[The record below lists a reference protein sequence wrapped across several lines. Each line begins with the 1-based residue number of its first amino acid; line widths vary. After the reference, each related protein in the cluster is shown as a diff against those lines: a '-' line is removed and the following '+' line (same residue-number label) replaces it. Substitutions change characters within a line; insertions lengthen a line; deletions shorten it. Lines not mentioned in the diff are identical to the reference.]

1 MGIRKPSEYF
11 DREKASV
18 ENSMQESSKNPEL
31 NIVSDAYNTFKRNLS
46 KVDLLTDFS
55 ETLENYQL
63 NIEKVNH
70 LSTKIDEIDEDIKTL
85 LTKED
90 LDKALISQLLFLEE
104 CIHDV
109 QEKVKNINHKN
120 LAQVKSDV
128 SSLSETVNFFID
140 EEIPKYK
147 KYVFESEFRL
157 TNKYEA
163 LSEEVEETLSNAKD
177 FVDEKYN
184 QDFNN
189 IDEKINII
197 NQKINNIKTDD
208 ILTYKNLIAGSEI
221 KTESKIKEF
230 AESLNNTVND
240 VAESLNNTVNDVVS
254 KIELV
259 KEDNT
264 EIFDTLNS
272 KVNQVNQIHNL
283 IIEDIEKNETTRDE
297 LDKKIVDLKVE
308 ILRNESH
315 IKNQNKNIENIH
327 EDVKSAINKLNID
340 EIEQNN
346 FKLARKIK
354 YFEEVFEK
362 FNEKEILNENIITEP
377 SSTNNDDPLTP
388 LDNNYV
394 TLDQLQNHYRLFIN
408 RIQQQLSTLGGGGE
422 TRLEFLDDVDRD
434 TAKTNGNFLKYDESL
449 DKWVGADV
457 GGIST
462 TTTLLTGDV
471 NVGGALTVT
480 GNSRFNGNVDI
491 IGTLTYE
498 DVSNVDVIGNV
509 DVAGALDVDGHT
521 ELDDVNVSGII
532 TASRFVG
539 ELGVLGNTHYVAT
552 TGSDSNAGDNINE
565 SYLTIAQALSVATN
579 GDVIN
584 VSAGIFEETCP
595 LTVPRGVTIKG
606 AGLRATTIRP
616 TTATN
621 KENVFLLNDISTL
634 EDFTIKG
641 SYYDSNADTG
651 YAFSYATGIAITSRS
666 PYIQR
671 ITVLNTGTTVTADD
685 PYGYDTADSPPTSY
699 LAGRGAK
706 IDGSLVDSSSLEAG
720 MLFNEVTFFTPN
732 NKGIILTNGARAE
745 YLNCFHY
752 FASEAI
758 TGESGSVGIGSTAG
772 SRLNVVGVTT
782 TLSANDVVKQFDGG
796 GNVVAIGTVKTFDS
810 PYIVLTDKGSGI
822 FTSIGAGS
830 TNDVRF
836 FDSDG
841 TTQRGSADRIAFA
854 DYTMFGAELRSV
866 GCAVEYGSRGVIADG
881 DGVNLRLFAL
891 NFNHVGSG
899 KDFSNDPTKSIQA
912 NETTQLN
919 NGEVSY
925 VSIDHKGDFRVGESF
940 YVNQETGSVSFAATS
955 VNLEVTGNMD
965 VTDGVDTSTLTPTSL
980 SVGNLQLAANTFSS
994 VAGDI
999 VIDPSS
1005 SNKTIVQ
1012 GDLGVVGVLTASVIN
1027 VGAFQQGN
1035 SSVSITDTGSNGTII
1050 FNTDNTEAF
1059 RVNNIQQAIFAGDV
1073 VSNGNLNVVG
1083 VSTFASIDVTGL
1095 SALNEVTVGSALTV
1109 TGLLDSNGGLDV
1121 TGHTE
1126 LDDLNVSGVSTF
1138 VAVDL
1143 SNAVATGIITATSFN
1158 GYDYLQAPHGS
1169 TVNYSVTVAS
1179 KTSAHRYNGTG
1190 SSNGYVINGVES
1202 PFLTFT
1208 PGRTYRFTLSS
1219 SDMSSHP
1226 FRFYLE
1232 ADKTTAYTTNVT
1244 STATYTEIV
1253 VTDTTPTVLHY
1264 QCSSHGYMGNA
1275 VQVNSNKVNTPY
1287 QIDGLKGA
1295 NITGVVTA
1303 TSFVGSGSGLTG
1315 LTGASAATYGSA
1327 GATPV
1332 IVVDSDGRITGIST
1346 VATSGGGG
1354 GGISN
1359 VVEDTTPQLGGNLDL
1374 NSKDIT
1380 GTGNANITGV
1390 ITATSFIGSG
1400 SGLTGLTGASAAT
1413 YGSAGATPVIVVD
1426 SDGRITGISTVAT
1439 SGGGGGGGGSVS
1451 EAFKTIAVSGQSD
1464 VVADDATDTLT
1475 LVAGSNM
1482 TITTNA
1488 SGDSITFASSGGG
1501 GGGSSG
1507 VEIKNNG
1514 TSVGTGITAIDFS
1527 TNVTATASSGV
1538 ATVTASGGGS
1548 GGVTTGKAIAMAIV
1562 FG

>member
-18 ENSMQESSKNPEL
+18 ENSIRESSKNPEL
-31 NIVSDAYNTFKRNLS
+31 NTVSDAYNTFKRNLS

-163 LSEEVEETLSNAKD
+163 LSEEVEETLSNAKE

-189 IDEKINII
+189 INEKINII

-240 VAESLNNTVNDVVS
+240 VATSLNNTVNDIVS

-315 IKNQNKNIENIH
+315 IKNQNKNIETIH
-327 EDVKSAINKLNID
+327 EDVKSAISKLNID

-388 LDNNYV
+388 LDNNFV

-408 RIQQQLSTLGGGGE
+408 RIQQQLAIIGGGGE

-434 TAKTNGNFLKYDESL
+434 TAKSNGKFLKYDESL

-457 GGIST
+457 GGINT

-471 NVGGALTVT
+471 NVGGAITVA

-498 DVSNVDVIGNV
+498 DLNFTGSIDVDGHTELDNLNVSGLSTFVGTLDANGNV
-509 DVAGALDVDGHT
+509 DVAGTLDVDGHT

-539 ELGVLGNTHYVAT
+539 ELGVLGNTYYVAT

-641 SYYDSNADTG
+641 SYYDSNVDTG

-706 IDGSLVDSSSLEAG
+706 VDGSLVDSSSLEAG

-841 TTQRGSADRIAFA
+841 TTQRGSADRVAFA

-866 GCAVEYGSRGVIADG
+866 GCAVEYGSKGVIADG

-999 VIDPSS
+999 VIDPSG

-1138 VAVDL
+1138 AAVDL
-1143 SNAVATGIITATSFN
+1143 SNAVATGIITAASFN

-1179 KTSAHRYNGTG
+1179 KTSAHRYDGTG
-1190 SSNGYVINGVES
+1190 SLNGYVINGVES

-1253 VTDTTPTVLHY
+1253 VTDETPIVLHY
-1264 QCSSHGYMGNA
+1264 QCSAHEYMGNA
-1275 VQVNSNKVNTPY
+1275 VQTNSNKLNTPY
-1287 QIDGLKGA
+1287 QIDGLKG
-1295 NITGVVTA
+1295 
-1303 TSFVGSGSGLTG
+1303 
-1315 LTGASAATYGSA
+1315 
-1327 GATPV
+1327 
-1332 IVVDSDGRITGIST
+1332 
-1346 VATSGGGG
+1346 
-1354 GGISN
+1354 
-1359 VVEDTTPQLGGNLDL
+1359 
-1374 NSKDIT
+1374 
-1380 GTGNANITGV
+1380 ANITGV

-1439 SGGGGGGGGSVS
+1439 SGGGGGGSVS
-1451 EAFKTIAVSGQSD
+1451 EAFKTISVSGQSD

-1488 SGDSITFASSGGG
+1488 SGDSITFASSGGGG

-1538 ATVTASGGGS
+1538 ATVTASGGGG

>member
-1 MGIRKPSEYF
+1 VGIRKPSEYF

-18 ENSMQESSKNPEL
+18 ENSIRESSKNPEL
-31 NIVSDAYNTFKRNLS
+31 NTVSDAYNTFKRNLS

-163 LSEEVEETLSNAKD
+163 LSEEVEETLSNAKE

-189 IDEKINII
+189 INEKINII

-230 AESLNNTVND
+230 AESLNNNVND
-240 VAESLNNTVNDVVS
+240 VATSLNNTVNDIVS

-315 IKNQNKNIENIH
+315 IKNQNKNIETIH
-327 EDVKSAINKLNID
+327 EDVKSAISKLNID

-388 LDNNYV
+388 LDNNFV

-408 RIQQQLSTLGGGGE
+408 RIQQQLAIIGGGGE

-434 TAKTNGNFLKYDESL
+434 TAKSNGKFLKYDESL

-457 GGIST
+457 GGINT

-471 NVGGALTVT
+471 NVGGAITVA

-498 DVSNVDVIGNV
+498 DLNFTGSIDVDGHTELDNLNVSGLSTFVGTLDANGNV
-509 DVAGALDVDGHT
+509 DVAGTLDVDGHT

-539 ELGVLGNTHYVAT
+539 ELGVLGNTYYVAT

-641 SYYDSNADTG
+641 SYYDSNVDTG

-706 IDGSLVDSSSLEAG
+706 VDGSLVDSSSLEAG

-841 TTQRGSADRIAFA
+841 TTQRGSADRVAFA

-866 GCAVEYGSRGVIADG
+866 GCAVEYGSKGVIADG

-999 VIDPSS
+999 VIDPSG

-1138 VAVDL
+1138 AAVDL
-1143 SNAVATGIITATSFN
+1143 SNAVATGIITAASFN

-1179 KTSAHRYNGTG
+1179 KTSAHRYDGTG
-1190 SSNGYVINGVES
+1190 SLNGYVINGVES

-1295 NITGVVTA
+1295 NITGV
-1303 TSFVGSGSGLTG
+1303 
-1315 LTGASAATYGSA
+1315 
-1327 GATPV
+1327 
-1332 IVVDSDGRITGIST
+1332 
-1346 VATSGGGG
+1346 
-1354 GGISN
+1354 
-1359 VVEDTTPQLGGNLDL
+1359 
-1374 NSKDIT
+1374 
-1380 GTGNANITGV
+1380 

-1439 SGGGGGGGGSVS
+1439 SGGGGGGSVS
-1451 EAFKTIAVSGQSD
+1451 EAFKTISVSGQSD

-1488 SGDSITFASSGGG
+1488 SGDSITFASSGGGG

-1538 ATVTASGGGS
+1538 ATVTASGGGG

>member
-1 MGIRKPSEYF
+1 VGIRKPSEYF

-18 ENSMQESSKNPEL
+18 ENSIRESSKNPEL
-31 NIVSDAYNTFKRNLS
+31 NTVSDAYDTFKRNLS

-163 LSEEVEETLSNAKD
+163 LSEEVEETLSNAKE

-189 IDEKINII
+189 INEKINII

-230 AESLNNTVND
+230 AESLNNNVND
-240 VAESLNNTVNDVVS
+240 VATSLNNTVNDIVS

-315 IKNQNKNIENIH
+315 IKNQNKNIETIH
-327 EDVKSAINKLNID
+327 EDVKSAISKLNID

-388 LDNNYV
+388 LDNNFV

-408 RIQQQLSTLGGGGE
+408 RIQQQLAIIGGGGE

-434 TAKTNGNFLKYDESL
+434 TAKSNGKFLKYDESL

-457 GGIST
+457 GGINT

-471 NVGGALTVT
+471 NVGGAITVA

-498 DVSNVDVIGNV
+498 DLNFTGSIDVDGHTELDNLNVSGLSTFVGTLDANGNV
-509 DVAGALDVDGHT
+509 DVAGTLDVDGHT

-539 ELGVLGNTHYVAT
+539 ELGVLGNTYYVAT

-641 SYYDSNADTG
+641 SYYDSNVDTG

-706 IDGSLVDSSSLEAG
+706 VDGSLVDSSSLEAG

-841 TTQRGSADRIAFA
+841 TTQRGSADRVAFA

-866 GCAVEYGSRGVIADG
+866 GCAVEYGSKGVIADG

-999 VIDPSS
+999 VIDPSG

-1138 VAVDL
+1138 AAVDL
-1143 SNAVATGIITATSFN
+1143 SNAVATGIITAASFN

-1179 KTSAHRYNGTG
+1179 KTSAHRYDGTG
-1190 SSNGYVINGVES
+1190 SVNGYVINGVES

-1295 NITGVVTA
+1295 NITGV
-1303 TSFVGSGSGLTG
+1303 
-1315 LTGASAATYGSA
+1315 
-1327 GATPV
+1327 
-1332 IVVDSDGRITGIST
+1332 
-1346 VATSGGGG
+1346 
-1354 GGISN
+1354 
-1359 VVEDTTPQLGGNLDL
+1359 
-1374 NSKDIT
+1374 
-1380 GTGNANITGV
+1380 

-1439 SGGGGGGGGSVS
+1439 SGSGGGGGSVS
-1451 EAFKTIAVSGQSD
+1451 EAFKTISVSGQSD

-1488 SGDSITFASSGGG
+1488 SGDSITFASSGGGG

-1538 ATVTASGGGS
+1538 ATVTASGGG

>member
-18 ENSMQESSKNPEL
+18 ENSMRESSKNPEL
-31 NIVSDAYNTFKRNLS
+31 NTVSDAYNTFKSNLS

-163 LSEEVEETLSNAKD
+163 LSEEVEETLSNAKE

-189 IDEKINII
+189 INEKINII

-230 AESLNNTVND
+230 
-240 VAESLNNTVNDVVS
+240 AESLNNTVNDVVS

-388 LDNNYV
+388 LDNNFV

-408 RIQQQLSTLGGGGE
+408 RIQQQLATIGGGGE
-422 TRLEFLDDVDRD
+422 TRLEFLDDIDRD
-434 TAKTNGNFLKYDESL
+434 TAKSNGKFLKYDESL
-449 DKWVGADV
+449 DKWVGGDAGGQANTFKVEDLTDNRVVIVGTGGELEDDANLTFNGSTLAVGVNLDV
-457 GGIST
+457 
-462 TTTLLTGDV
+462 TGD
-471 NVGGALTVT
+471 
-480 GNSRFNGNVDI
+480 
-491 IGTLTYE
+491 
-498 DVSNVDVIGNV
+498 
-509 DVAGALDVDGHT
+509 LDVDGHT
-521 ELDDVNVSGII
+521 ELDNLNVSGLSTFVGALDASGGVVGNVTGTASNATLAVNAQGLTGTPNITVGSVTAASGSFSGNVTIGGTLTYQDVEHIDSVGII
-532 TASRFVG
+532 TAQQG
-539 ELGVLGNTHYVAT
+539 IQVL
-552 TGSDSNAGDNINE
+552 SNG
-565 SYLTIAQALSVATN
+565 LTIT
-579 GDVIN
+579 
-584 VSAGIFEETCP
+584 
-595 LTVPRGVTIKG
+595 
-606 AGLRATTIRP
+606 
-616 TTATN
+616 
-621 KENVFLLNDISTL
+621 
-634 EDFTIKG
+634 
-641 SYYDSNADTG
+641 
-651 YAFSYATGIAITSRS
+651 
-666 PYIQR
+666 
-671 ITVLNTGTTVTADD
+671 
-685 PYGYDTADSPPTSY
+685 
-699 LAGRGAK
+699 
-706 IDGSLVDSSSLEAG
+706 
-720 MLFNEVTFFTPN
+720 
-732 NKGIILTNGARAE
+732 
-745 YLNCFHY
+745 
-752 FASEAI
+752 
-758 TGESGSVGIGSTAG
+758 
-772 SRLNVVGVTT
+772 
-782 TLSANDVVKQFDGG
+782 
-796 GNVVAIGTVKTFDS
+796 
-810 PYIVLTDKGSGI
+810 
-822 FTSIGAGS
+822 
-830 TNDVRF
+830 
-836 FDSDG
+836 
-841 TTQRGSADRIAFA
+841 
-854 DYTMFGAELRSV
+854 
-866 GCAVEYGSRGVIADG
+866 
-881 DGVNLRLFAL
+881 
-891 NFNHVGSG
+891 
-899 KDFSNDPTKSIQA
+899 
-912 NETTQLN
+912 
-919 NGEVSY
+919 
-925 VSIDHKGDFRVGESF
+925 
-940 YVNQETGSVSFAATS
+940 
-955 VNLEVTGNMD
+955 
-965 VTDGVDTSTLTPTSL
+965 
-980 SVGNLQLAANTFSS
+980 
-994 VAGDI
+994 
-999 VIDPSS
+999 
-1005 SNKTIVQ
+1005 
-1012 GDLGVVGVLTASVIN
+1012 
-1027 VGAFQQGN
+1027 
-1035 SSVSITDTGSNGTII
+1035 
-1050 FNTDNTEAF
+1050 
-1059 RVNNIQQAIFAGDV
+1059 
-1073 VSNGNLNVVG
+1073 G
-1083 VSTFASIDVTGL
+1083 VSTFQGNVNLGDDDRLKFGDGGDLQIYHNGLNSVIKDSGTGDLFFVSNTYRFRNALDNEQIANFFENSSVELFYDNIKKFETTSDGIVVTGI
-1095 SALNEVTVGSALTV
+1095 N
-1109 TGLLDSNGGLDV
+1109 
-1121 TGHTE
+1121 
-1126 LDDLNVSGVSTF
+1126 
-1138 VAVDL
+1138 
-1143 SNAVATGIITATSFN
+1143 TADAFA
-1158 GYDYLQAPHGS
+1158 GFDYLKAPHGT
-1169 TVNYSVTVAS
+1169 TVNYAVTVAA
-1179 KTSAHRYNGTG
+1179 KTAAHRYNGSG
-1190 SSNGYVINGVES
+1190 SSNGYLIDGVES

-1244 STATYTEIV
+1244 STATYTEIL

-1295 NITGVVTA
+1295 NITGIATA
-1303 TSFVGSGSGLTG
+1303 TSFSGSGSNLTG

-1332 IVVDSDGRITGIST
+1332 IVVDSNGRITGIST

-1354 GGISN
+1354 
-1359 VVEDTTPQLGGNLDL
+1359 
-1374 NSKDIT
+1374 
-1380 GTGNANITGV
+1380 
-1390 ITATSFIGSG
+1390 
-1400 SGLTGLTGASAAT
+1400 
-1413 YGSAGATPVIVVD
+1413 
-1426 SDGRITGISTVAT
+1426 
-1439 SGGGGGGGGSVS
+1439 SVS
-1451 EAFKTIAVSGQSD
+1451 EAFKTISVSGQSD

-1538 ATVTASGGGS
+1538 ATVTASGGGG

>member
-18 ENSMQESSKNPEL
+18 ENSIRESSKNPEL
-31 NIVSDAYNTFKRNLS
+31 NTVSDAYNTFKRNLS

-163 LSEEVEETLSNAKD
+163 LSEEVEETLSNAKE

-189 IDEKINII
+189 INEKINII

-240 VAESLNNTVNDVVS
+240 VAISLNNTVNDIVS

-315 IKNQNKNIENIH
+315 IKNQNKNIETIH
-327 EDVKSAINKLNID
+327 EDVKSAISKLNID

-388 LDNNYV
+388 LDNNFV

-408 RIQQQLSTLGGGGE
+408 RIQQQLAIIGGGGE

-434 TAKTNGNFLKYDESL
+434 TAKSNGKFLKYDESL

-457 GGIST
+457 GGINT

-471 NVGGALTVT
+471 NVGGAITVA

-498 DVSNVDVIGNV
+498 DLNFTGSIDVDGHTELDNLNVSGLSTFVGTLDANGNV
-509 DVAGALDVDGHT
+509 DVAGTLDVDGHT

-539 ELGVLGNTHYVAT
+539 ELGVLGNTYYVAT

-641 SYYDSNADTG
+641 SYYDSNVDTG

-706 IDGSLVDSSSLEAG
+706 VDGSLVDSSSLEAG

-841 TTQRGSADRIAFA
+841 TTQRGSADRVAFA

-866 GCAVEYGSRGVIADG
+866 GCAVEYGSKGVIADG

-999 VIDPSS
+999 VIDPSG

-1138 VAVDL
+1138 AAVDL
-1143 SNAVATGIITATSFN
+1143 SNAVATGIITAASFN

-1179 KTSAHRYNGTG
+1179 KTSAHRYDGTG
-1190 SSNGYVINGVES
+1190 SLNGYVINGVES

-1295 NITGVVTA
+1295 NITGV
-1303 TSFVGSGSGLTG
+1303 
-1315 LTGASAATYGSA
+1315 
-1327 GATPV
+1327 
-1332 IVVDSDGRITGIST
+1332 
-1346 VATSGGGG
+1346 
-1354 GGISN
+1354 
-1359 VVEDTTPQLGGNLDL
+1359 
-1374 NSKDIT
+1374 
-1380 GTGNANITGV
+1380 

-1439 SGGGGGGGGSVS
+1439 SGGGGGGSVS
-1451 EAFKTIAVSGQSD
+1451 EAFKTISVSGQSD

-1488 SGDSITFASSGGG
+1488 SGDSITFASSGGGG

-1538 ATVTASGGGS
+1538 ATVTASGGGG

>member
-18 ENSMQESSKNPEL
+18 ENSIRESSKNPEL
-31 NIVSDAYNTFKRNLS
+31 NTVSDAYNTFKRNLS

-163 LSEEVEETLSNAKD
+163 LSEEVEETLSNAKE

-189 IDEKINII
+189 INEKINII

-230 AESLNNTVND
+230 AESLNNNVND
-240 VAESLNNTVNDVVS
+240 VATSLNNTVNDIVS

-315 IKNQNKNIENIH
+315 IKNQNKNIETIH
-327 EDVKSAINKLNID
+327 EDVKSAISKLNID

-388 LDNNYV
+388 LDNNFV

-408 RIQQQLSTLGGGGE
+408 RIQQQLAIIGGGGE

-434 TAKTNGNFLKYDESL
+434 TAKSNGKFLKYDESL

-457 GGIST
+457 GGINT

-471 NVGGALTVT
+471 NVGGAITVA

-498 DVSNVDVIGNV
+498 DLNFTGSIDVDGHTELDNLNVSGLSTFVGTLDANGNV
-509 DVAGALDVDGHT
+509 DVAGTLDVDGHT

-539 ELGVLGNTHYVAT
+539 ELGVLGNTYYVAT

-641 SYYDSNADTG
+641 SYYDSNVDTG

-706 IDGSLVDSSSLEAG
+706 VDGSLVDSSSLEAG

-841 TTQRGSADRIAFA
+841 TTQRGSADRVAFA

-866 GCAVEYGSRGVIADG
+866 GCAVEYGSKGVIADG

-999 VIDPSS
+999 VIDPSG

-1138 VAVDL
+1138 AAVDL
-1143 SNAVATGIITATSFN
+1143 SNAVATGIITAASFN

-1179 KTSAHRYNGTG
+1179 KTSAHRYDGTG
-1190 SSNGYVINGVES
+1190 SLNGYVINGVES

-1295 NITGVVTA
+1295 NITGV
-1303 TSFVGSGSGLTG
+1303 
-1315 LTGASAATYGSA
+1315 
-1327 GATPV
+1327 
-1332 IVVDSDGRITGIST
+1332 
-1346 VATSGGGG
+1346 
-1354 GGISN
+1354 
-1359 VVEDTTPQLGGNLDL
+1359 
-1374 NSKDIT
+1374 
-1380 GTGNANITGV
+1380 

-1439 SGGGGGGGGSVS
+1439 SGGGGGGSVS
-1451 EAFKTIAVSGQSD
+1451 EAFKTISVSGQSD

-1488 SGDSITFASSGGG
+1488 SGDSITFASSGGGG

-1538 ATVTASGGGS
+1538 ATVTASGGGG

>member
-1 MGIRKPSEYF
+1 VGIRKPSEYF

-18 ENSMQESSKNPEL
+18 ENSIRESSKNPEL
-31 NIVSDAYNTFKRNLS
+31 NTVSDAYNTFKRNLS

-163 LSEEVEETLSNAKD
+163 LSEEVEETLSNAKE

-189 IDEKINII
+189 INEKINII

-230 AESLNNTVND
+230 AESLNNNVND
-240 VAESLNNTVNDVVS
+240 VATSLNNTVNDIVS

-315 IKNQNKNIENIH
+315 IKNQNKNIETIH
-327 EDVKSAINKLNID
+327 EDVKSAISKLNID

-388 LDNNYV
+388 LDNNFV

-408 RIQQQLSTLGGGGE
+408 RIQQQLAIIGGGGE

-434 TAKTNGNFLKYDESL
+434 TAKSNGKFLKYDESL

-457 GGIST
+457 GGINT

-471 NVGGALTVT
+471 NVGGAITVA

-498 DVSNVDVIGNV
+498 DLNFTGSIDVDGHTELDNLNVSGLSTFVGTLDANGNV
-509 DVAGALDVDGHT
+509 DVAGTLDVDGHT

-539 ELGVLGNTHYVAT
+539 ELGVLGNTYYVAT

-641 SYYDSNADTG
+641 SYYDSNVDTG

-706 IDGSLVDSSSLEAG
+706 VDGSLVDSSSLEAG

-841 TTQRGSADRIAFA
+841 TTQRGSADRVAFA

-866 GCAVEYGSRGVIADG
+866 GCAVEYGSKGVIADG

-999 VIDPSS
+999 VIDPSG

-1138 VAVDL
+1138 AAVDL
-1143 SNAVATGIITATSFN
+1143 SNAVATGIITAASFN

-1179 KTSAHRYNGTG
+1179 KTSAHRYDGTG
-1190 SSNGYVINGVES
+1190 SLNGYVINGVES

-1295 NITGVVTA
+1295 NITGV
-1303 TSFVGSGSGLTG
+1303 
-1315 LTGASAATYGSA
+1315 
-1327 GATPV
+1327 
-1332 IVVDSDGRITGIST
+1332 
-1346 VATSGGGG
+1346 
-1354 GGISN
+1354 
-1359 VVEDTTPQLGGNLDL
+1359 
-1374 NSKDIT
+1374 
-1380 GTGNANITGV
+1380 

-1439 SGGGGGGGGSVS
+1439 SGGGGGGGSVS
-1451 EAFKTIAVSGQSD
+1451 EAFKTISVSGQSD

-1488 SGDSITFASSGGG
+1488 SGDSITFASSGGGG

-1538 ATVTASGGGS
+1538 ATVTASGGGG

>member
-18 ENSMQESSKNPEL
+18 ENSIRESSKNPEL
-31 NIVSDAYNTFKRNLS
+31 NTVSDAYDTFKRNLS

-163 LSEEVEETLSNAKD
+163 LSEEVEETLSNAKE

-189 IDEKINII
+189 INEKINII

-230 AESLNNTVND
+230 AESLNNNVND
-240 VAESLNNTVNDVVS
+240 VATSLNNTVNDIVS

-315 IKNQNKNIENIH
+315 IKNQNKNIETIH
-327 EDVKSAINKLNID
+327 EDVKSAISKLNID

-388 LDNNYV
+388 LDNNFV

-408 RIQQQLSTLGGGGE
+408 RIQQQLAIIGGGGE

-434 TAKTNGNFLKYDESL
+434 TAKSNGKFLKYDESL

-457 GGIST
+457 GGINT

-471 NVGGALTVT
+471 NVGGAITVA

-498 DVSNVDVIGNV
+498 DLNFTGSIDVDGHTELDNLNVSGLSTFVGTLDANGNV
-509 DVAGALDVDGHT
+509 DVAGTLDVDGHT

-539 ELGVLGNTHYVAT
+539 ELGVLGNTYYVAT

-641 SYYDSNADTG
+641 SYYDSNVDTG

-706 IDGSLVDSSSLEAG
+706 VDGSLVDSSSLEAG

-841 TTQRGSADRIAFA
+841 TTQRGSADRVAFA

-866 GCAVEYGSRGVIADG
+866 GCAVEYGSKGVIADG

-999 VIDPSS
+999 VIDPSG

-1138 VAVDL
+1138 AAVDL
-1143 SNAVATGIITATSFN
+1143 SNAVATGIITAASFN

-1179 KTSAHRYNGTG
+1179 KTSAHRYDGTG
-1190 SSNGYVINGVES
+1190 SLNGYVINGVES

-1295 NITGVVTA
+1295 NITGV
-1303 TSFVGSGSGLTG
+1303 
-1315 LTGASAATYGSA
+1315 
-1327 GATPV
+1327 
-1332 IVVDSDGRITGIST
+1332 
-1346 VATSGGGG
+1346 
-1354 GGISN
+1354 
-1359 VVEDTTPQLGGNLDL
+1359 
-1374 NSKDIT
+1374 
-1380 GTGNANITGV
+1380 

-1439 SGGGGGGGGSVS
+1439 SGGGGGGSVS
-1451 EAFKTIAVSGQSD
+1451 EAFKTISVSGQSD

-1488 SGDSITFASSGGG
+1488 SGDSITFASSGGGG

-1538 ATVTASGGGS
+1538 ATVTASGGGG

>member
-18 ENSMQESSKNPEL
+18 ENSIRESSKNPEL
-31 NIVSDAYNTFKRNLS
+31 NTVSDAYDTFKRNLS

-163 LSEEVEETLSNAKD
+163 LSEEVEETLSNAKE

-189 IDEKINII
+189 INEKINII

-230 AESLNNTVND
+230 AESLNNNVND
-240 VAESLNNTVNDVVS
+240 VATSLNNTVNDIVS

-315 IKNQNKNIENIH
+315 IKNQNKNIETIH
-327 EDVKSAINKLNID
+327 EDVKSAISKLNID

-388 LDNNYV
+388 LDNNFV

-408 RIQQQLSTLGGGGE
+408 RIQQQLAIIGGGGE

-434 TAKTNGNFLKYDESL
+434 TAKSNGKFLKYDESL

-457 GGIST
+457 GGINT

-471 NVGGALTVT
+471 NVGGAITVA

-498 DVSNVDVIGNV
+498 DLNFTGSIDVDGHTELDNLNVSGLSTFVGTLDANGNV
-509 DVAGALDVDGHT
+509 DVAGTLDVDGHT

-539 ELGVLGNTHYVAT
+539 ELGVLGNTYYVAT

-641 SYYDSNADTG
+641 SYYDSNVDTG

-706 IDGSLVDSSSLEAG
+706 VDGSLVDSSSLEAG

-841 TTQRGSADRIAFA
+841 TTQRGSADRVAFA

-866 GCAVEYGSRGVIADG
+866 GCAVEYGSKGVIADG

-999 VIDPSS
+999 VIDPSG

-1138 VAVDL
+1138 AAVDL
-1143 SNAVATGIITATSFN
+1143 SNAVATGIITAASFN

-1179 KTSAHRYNGTG
+1179 KTSAHRYDGTG
-1190 SSNGYVINGVES
+1190 SVNGYVINGVES

-1295 NITGVVTA
+1295 NITGV
-1303 TSFVGSGSGLTG
+1303 
-1315 LTGASAATYGSA
+1315 
-1327 GATPV
+1327 
-1332 IVVDSDGRITGIST
+1332 
-1346 VATSGGGG
+1346 
-1354 GGISN
+1354 
-1359 VVEDTTPQLGGNLDL
+1359 
-1374 NSKDIT
+1374 
-1380 GTGNANITGV
+1380 

-1439 SGGGGGGGGSVS
+1439 SGSGGGGGSVS
-1451 EAFKTIAVSGQSD
+1451 EAFKTISVSGQSD

-1488 SGDSITFASSGGG
+1488 SGDSITFASSGGGG

-1538 ATVTASGGGS
+1538 ATVTASGGG

>member
-18 ENSMQESSKNPEL
+18 ENSIRESSKNPEL
-31 NIVSDAYNTFKRNLS
+31 NTVSDAYNTFKRNLS

-163 LSEEVEETLSNAKD
+163 LSEEVEETLSNAKE

-189 IDEKINII
+189 INEKINII

-230 AESLNNTVND
+230 AESLNNNVND
-240 VAESLNNTVNDVVS
+240 VATSLNNTVNDIVS

-315 IKNQNKNIENIH
+315 IKNQNKNIETIH
-327 EDVKSAINKLNID
+327 EDVKSAISKLNID

-388 LDNNYV
+388 LDNNFV

-408 RIQQQLSTLGGGGE
+408 RIQQQLAIIGGGGE

-434 TAKTNGNFLKYDESL
+434 TAKSNGKFLKYDESL

-457 GGIST
+457 GGINT

-471 NVGGALTVT
+471 NVGGAITVA

-498 DVSNVDVIGNV
+498 DLNFTGSIDVDGHTELDNLNVSGLSTFVGTLDANGNV
-509 DVAGALDVDGHT
+509 DVAGTLDVDGHT

-539 ELGVLGNTHYVAT
+539 ELGVLGNTYYVAT

-641 SYYDSNADTG
+641 SYYDSNVDTG

-706 IDGSLVDSSSLEAG
+706 VDGSLVDSSSLEAG

-841 TTQRGSADRIAFA
+841 TTQRGSADRVAFA

-866 GCAVEYGSRGVIADG
+866 GCAVEYGSKGVIADG

-999 VIDPSS
+999 VIDPSG

-1138 VAVDL
+1138 AAVDL
-1143 SNAVATGIITATSFN
+1143 SNAVATGIITAASFN

-1179 KTSAHRYNGTG
+1179 KTSAHRYDGTG
-1190 SSNGYVINGVES
+1190 SLNGYVINGVES

-1295 NITGVVTA
+1295 NITGV
-1303 TSFVGSGSGLTG
+1303 
-1315 LTGASAATYGSA
+1315 
-1327 GATPV
+1327 
-1332 IVVDSDGRITGIST
+1332 
-1346 VATSGGGG
+1346 
-1354 GGISN
+1354 
-1359 VVEDTTPQLGGNLDL
+1359 
-1374 NSKDIT
+1374 
-1380 GTGNANITGV
+1380 

-1439 SGGGGGGGGSVS
+1439 SGGGGGGGSVS
-1451 EAFKTIAVSGQSD
+1451 EAFKTISVSGQSD

-1488 SGDSITFASSGGG
+1488 SGDSITFASSGGGG

-1538 ATVTASGGGS
+1538 ATVTASGGGG

>member
-18 ENSMQESSKNPEL
+18 ENSIRESSKNPEL
-31 NIVSDAYNTFKRNLS
+31 NTVSDAYNTFKRNLS

-163 LSEEVEETLSNAKD
+163 LSEEVEETLSNAKE

-189 IDEKINII
+189 INEKINII
-197 NQKINNIKTDD
+197 NKKINNIKTDD

-240 VAESLNNTVNDVVS
+240 VAISLNNTVNDIVS

-283 IIEDIEKNETTRDE
+283 IIEDIEKNEITRDE

-315 IKNQNKNIENIH
+315 IKNQNKNIETIH
-327 EDVKSAINKLNID
+327 EDVKSAISKLNID

-388 LDNNYV
+388 LDNNFV

-408 RIQQQLSTLGGGGE
+408 RIQQQLAIIGGGGE

-434 TAKTNGNFLKYDESL
+434 TAKSNGKFLKYDESL

-457 GGIST
+457 GGINT

-471 NVGGALTVT
+471 NVGGAITVA

-498 DVSNVDVIGNV
+498 DLNFTGSIDVDGHTELDNLNVSGLSTFVGTLDANGNV
-509 DVAGALDVDGHT
+509 DVAGTLDVDGHT

-539 ELGVLGNTHYVAT
+539 ELGVLGNTYYVAT

-641 SYYDSNADTG
+641 SYYDSNVDTG

-841 TTQRGSADRIAFA
+841 TTQRGSADRVAFA

-866 GCAVEYGSRGVIADG
+866 GCAVEYGSKGVIADG

-999 VIDPSS
+999 VIDPSG

-1138 VAVDL
+1138 AAVDL
-1143 SNAVATGIITATSFN
+1143 SNAVATGIITAASFN

-1179 KTSAHRYNGTG
+1179 KTSAHRYDGTG
-1190 SSNGYVINGVES
+1190 SLNGYVINGVES

-1295 NITGVVTA
+1295 NITGV
-1303 TSFVGSGSGLTG
+1303 
-1315 LTGASAATYGSA
+1315 
-1327 GATPV
+1327 
-1332 IVVDSDGRITGIST
+1332 
-1346 VATSGGGG
+1346 
-1354 GGISN
+1354 
-1359 VVEDTTPQLGGNLDL
+1359 
-1374 NSKDIT
+1374 
-1380 GTGNANITGV
+1380 

-1439 SGGGGGGGGSVS
+1439 SGGGGGGGSVS
-1451 EAFKTIAVSGQSD
+1451 EAFKTISVSGQSD

-1488 SGDSITFASSGGG
+1488 SGDSITFASSGGGG

-1538 ATVTASGGGS
+1538 ATVTASGGGG